1 LPEQQEG
8 TQMRALVVDDSSTM
22 RAILRI
28 SLKKKGFEVLEAKNG
43 VDALAVLAKSEPV
56 EVMLVDW
63 NMPEMNGFDLL
74 SRVRQDHRYDKTKI
88 MMVTTE
94 TGMSEMSNAL
104 SAGANEYIMKP
115 FTSDIVGEKLQ
126 LLGL

>member
-1 LPEQQEG
+1 
-8 TQMRALVVDDSSTM
+8 MRALVVDDSSTM

-28 SLKKKGFEVLEAKNG
+28 SLKKRGFEVLEAKNG
-43 VDALAVLAKSEPV
+43 VDALAVLTESEPV
-56 EVMLVDW
+56 DVMLVDW

-74 SRVRQDHRYDKTKI
+74 SRVRLNPQYDKTKI

-94 TGMSEMSNAL
+94 TGMSEMSKAL
-104 SAGANEYIMKP
+104 DAGANEYIMKP
-115 FTSDIVGEKLQ
+115 FTSVVVGEKLQ

>member
-1 LPEQQEG
+1 
-8 TQMRALVVDDSSTM
+8 M

-43 VDALAVLAKSEPV
+43 VDALAMLATSEPV
-56 EVMLVDW
+56 DVMLVDW

-74 SRVRQDHRYDKTKI
+74 SLVRQDHQYDKTKI

-94 TGMSEMSNAL
+94 TGMAEMSNAL
-104 SAGANEYIMKP
+104 NAGANEYIMKP
-115 FTSDIVGEKLQ
+115 FTSDIVAEKLQ

>member
-1 LPEQQEG
+1 
-8 TQMRALVVDDSSTM
+8 MRALVVDDSSTM